1 MGNWI
6 PDNELTDAERHDI
19 KALKNSRNGLGSE
32 GVLKMLYLTEKKVS
46 KILIS
51 SKDEQLFRA
60 QGIAQFLDELSELIN
75 LKQ

>member
-6 PDNELTDAERHDI
+6 PDQELSDAERHDI
-19 KALKNSRNGLGSE
+19 QALKTSRNGLGSE

-46 KILIS
+46 KMLIN

-60 QGIAQFLDELSELIN
+60 QGIAQFLDELSILIN
-75 LKQ
+75 L